1 MYDYEFEPTPSDAEI
16 FLSDEP
22 INLLKQHIRS
32 QFTDPMNYKFDYVG
46 SYIES
51 FRMSVLQVETD
62 DDEDDLERMNDDFV
76 RFMLNIFEKY
86 LGLGFPDFEEKSYEE
101 QHDILHMTYRYF
113 IVNIKHNFSSFCLN
127 YILRNKKELSE
138 NQPKKKDVSSLNLKR
153 DGIEADD
160 IVIISNLYDIIQN
173 IIFGQDHDVDEF
185 ILNSD
190 VNDPRLE
197 TDMMNEYFEN
207 FTVTGNFYPEYRKM
221 LNTPFIKE
229 IESKIRNK
237 ILKSYKKKLEK
248 GEKNNE

>member
-62 DDEDDLERMNDDFV
+62 DDENGLERMNDDFV

-185 ILNSD
+185 IFKF
-190 VNDPRLE
+190 RCQ
-197 TDMMNEYFEN
+197 
-207 FTVTGNFYPEYRKM
+207 
-221 LNTPFIKE
+221 
-229 IESKIRNK
+229 
-237 ILKSYKKKLEK
+237 
-248 GEKNNE
+248 